1 MVAFQY
7 QKVST
12 PRRPAKPAIEIARS
26 LYGNVPSP
34 VASWGRGSPS
44 PTWDNMSA
52 AWSAIRDPDGAS
64 ADTGAAASTHDPPS
78 TDAAFAAV
86 VANKSEKITVNSIIS
101 TGDKVDRAATAGAD
115 PTLEELTE
123 RFERTPTGTAR
134 QRTADR
140 RRDHERDHKTP
151 PSAHSAQQPQS

>member
-1 MVAFQY
+1 
-7 QKVST
+7 
-12 PRRPAKPAIEIARS
+12 
-26 LYGNVPSP
+26 
-34 VASWGRGSPS
+34 
-44 PTWDNMSA
+44 
-52 AWSAIRDPDGAS
+52 
-64 ADTGAAASTHDPPS
+64 
-78 TDAAFAAV
+78 V